1 MAKRNSSFRIGRCL
15 ITQCQS
21 ILGSNHRMI
30 ANSCC
35 IFRFSTCRSS
45 SDSYGIFANY
55 ALVLPTNSQSLI
67 VCHLI
72 KIAEKGI

>member
-1 MAKRNSSFRIGRCL
+1 
-15 ITQCQS
+15 
-21 ILGSNHRMI
+21 MI